1 MDIVTDVEAFV
12 SDRKADAVVTTRN
25 NNEFSENSYVN
36 SNSEK
41 ESVKEYESM
50 SAANDTTVEKTE
62 SEADEKTE
70 QPDNSAQI
78 P

>member
-1 MDIVTDVEAFV
+1 
-12 SDRKADAVVTTRN
+12 
-25 NNEFSENSYVN
+25 
-36 SNSEK
+36 
-41 ESVKEYESM
+41 M